1 MNAQRPPVSTRP
13 HKQNPRLLERT
24 VVSQSPNTT
33 RTNTVCKITR
43 GHDTHLCSQQTA
55 GWVRAVSS
63 GVTGT
68 LKLHLIPV
76 LTPLCLATHTPSHA
90 ILNLSHPLPLS
101 LSLSLQKDQWGED
114 RWMCCYAS
122 RVQVTEILTCA
133 VLDNAN
139 RSQIGGISLR
149 HSCRKEW
156 SKRKMHFNIIRKLI
170 FILPTSPNK

>member
-43 GHDTHLCSQQTA
+43 GHDTHLCSQQAA

-101 LSLSLQKDQWGED
+101 LSLSL
-114 RWMCCYAS
+114 S
-122 RVQVTEILTCA
+122 RKTSGVRTGGCA
-133 VLDNAN
+133 VMQAVY
-139 RSQIGGISLR
+139 RWLR
-149 HSCRKEW
+149 YWPVQSWINNWTMQTDPR
-156 SKRKMHFNIIRKLI
+156 
-170 FILPTSPNK
+170 